1 MATSYIQIAAVLL
14 ALCTQVAV
22 VAAQDPASHQP
33 VTPPAFEEHVEV
45 VGATPLP
52 GFDVPLDQVPAPVQ
66 TATAADID
74 DSGALDLSDF
84 LKRRAAG
91 VHINEMQGNP
101 FQADVSY
108 RGYTASP
115 LLGTP
120 QGLSIY
126 MDGVRMNQPFGEVV
140 SWDLIPRLAV
150 ASSTLMPGSNPLFG
164 LNTLGGALVL
174 QTKDGQTQKGTTLQ
188 GLYGSYLRRAI
199 EFEHGGA
206 RKTGTLNWYVA
217 GNLFGEDGWRD
228 DSPSDVRQLFGKL
241 GWQRGRTGL
250 TVSAAE
256 ANNSL
261 TGNALQELRLLD
273 RDYRSVYTKPDTTDN
288 RSTWLNATLRRAHSE
303 RLTFSGNVYYRDIA
317 SKTQNGDVNEG
328 SLDQDLYQTSA
339 AERAAL
345 STAGYTN
352 VPATGATAANT
363 PFPFWRCL
371 GSVLLKETPGELC
384 NGSINR
390 SQALQH
396 NSGLSGQATWHVAR
410 GSQRHQITAGAA
422 FDRSSVGFTQ
432 STELGYLNPDRSITG
447 TGAFADGVTGGSVDG
462 EPFDTRVDLDGVQRT
477 WSAFAADTVALTN
490 RLHVSL
496 SGRYNSTSLE
506 NRDNIEPGGG
516 PTSLDGYHTFARL
529 NPALGLTFSPS
540 SSLNV
545 YAGYGEGSRAATSV
559 ELGCANPAQPCK
571 LPNAMAGDPPLDQV
585 VTRTL
590 EGGVRGKLGASTRWN
605 AGVFHAE
612 NSQDILFV
620 SATDTGFGYFKNFGR
635 TRRQGLELGAR
646 TAAGPTSFG
655 IGYTWLDATFQSAD
669 IVAGSGNSSNER
681 AEDGAPGLEGTISIQ
696 AGSRIPL
703 MPRHSMKIWAA
714 WKAARALSFD
724 LDVYA
729 VSGSLARGNENGAHE
744 PDGTY
749 YLGPGRSSAYAVAD
763 LGARYRIGTTLQIF
777 AELNNVLDRRY
788 DSAAQLGPT
797 AFTAAGTFIARRFP
811 PNGAEFPVQQST
823 SFAPGAPR
831 TVYVGTRVSF

>member
-1 MATSYIQIAAVLL
+1 MKYIGAAGL
-14 ALCTQVAV
+14 AVFLCGSTAV
-22 VAAQDPASHQP
+22 AQDQAGQQPAK
-33 VTPPAFEEHVEV
+33 PPSFEQHVDV

-66 TATAADID
+66 TATARDID

-91 VHINEMQGNP
+91 VHINDMQGNP

-108 RGYTASP
+108 RGYTASS

-174 QTKDGQTQKGTTLQ
+174 QTKDGQSQKGTTLQ
-188 GLYGSYLRRAI
+188 GLYGSHIRRAL

-206 RKTGTLNWYVA
+206 RKSGTFNWYVA

-288 RSTWLNATLRRAHSE
+288 RSTWLNTTLRRAHSE

-317 SKTQNGDVNEG
+317 SKTMNGDVNQG
-328 SLDQDLYQTSA
+328 SLARDTYQTSA

-345 STAGYTN
+345 AAAGYTN
-352 VPATGATAANT
+352 VPATGATSSNT

-371 GSVLLKETPGELC
+371 GSVLLKDAPGELC
-384 NGSINR
+384 NGFINR
-390 SQALQH
+390 SHTLQH
-396 NSGLSGQATWHVAR
+396 NAGVSGQAMWRVAR
-410 GSQRHQITAGAA
+410 GAQTHQIMAGAA
-422 FDRSSVGFTQ
+422 FDPSTVGFTQ

-447 TGAFADGVTGGSVDG
+447 TGAFADGLTGGSIDG

-477 WSAFAADTVALTN
+477 WSAFAADTVALTS

-496 SGRYNSTSLE
+496 SGRYNRTRLE

-516 PTSLDGYHTFARL
+516 QRSLDGDHRFARV
-529 NPALGLTFSPS
+529 NPALGLTFNPS
-540 SSLNV
+540 LSLTI

-559 ELGCANPAQPCK
+559 ELGCANSAQPCK
-571 LPNAMAGDPPLDQV
+571 LPNAMAGDPPLHQV

-590 EGGVRGKLGASTRWN
+590 EGGVRGSLGARTRWN
-605 AGVFHAE
+605 AGVFRAE
-612 NSQDILFV
+612 NSHDILFV

-635 TRRQGLELGAR
+635 TRRHGLELGAR
-646 TAAGPTSFG
+646 TEAGPTSFG
-655 IGYTWLDATFQSAD
+655 VGYNWLDATFQSAE
-669 IVAGSGNSSNER
+669 IINGSGNSSNEEAAR
-681 AEDGAPGLEGTISIQ
+681 GAPGLESTIAIQ
-696 AGSRIPL
+696 PGNRIPL
-703 MPRHSMKIWAA
+703 MPRQTLKVWAA
-714 WKAARALSFD
+714 WKVARALSFD
-724 LDVYA
+724 LDVNG
-729 VSGSLARGNENGAHE
+729 VSASLARGNENGAHE

-749 YLGPGRSSAYAVAD
+749 YLGPGDSPAYVVAD
-763 LGARYRIGTTLQIF
+763 LGARYRVGRTVQIF
-777 AELNNVLDRRY
+777 AELNNVLDRHY
-788 DSAAQLGPT
+788 DTAAQLGPT
-797 AFTAAGTFIARRFP
+797 AFTAAGTFVARPFP
-811 PNGAEFPVQQST
+811 ANGTEFPVQQST
-823 SFAPGAPR
+823 FFAPGAPR
-831 TVYVGTRVSF
+831 AIYVGTRVRF